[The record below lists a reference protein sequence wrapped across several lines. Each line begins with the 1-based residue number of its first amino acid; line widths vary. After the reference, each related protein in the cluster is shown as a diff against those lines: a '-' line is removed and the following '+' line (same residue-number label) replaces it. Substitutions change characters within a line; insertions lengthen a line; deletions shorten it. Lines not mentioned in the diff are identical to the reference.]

1 MLLLCSALVPLIR
14 TAGFG
19 LLKEGY
25 IALELQRSCGRQVR
39 LHLHWVRP
47 RKRLKIYTQPPTVL
61 STAAGISRTRV
72 PLFFVSLTSVVVAR
86 TFFERFRLLK
96 FFFC

>member
-61 STAAGISRTRV
+61 STTAGISRTRV
-72 PLFFVSLTSVVVAR
+72 PPLFFVFPHVGGGGTHV
-86 TFFERFRLLK
+86 F
-96 FFFC
+96 